1 VSAAWTSTAGVVLP
15 DLVPARLR
23 RAWVTRGL
31 CPGKDIHRSFTEQVD
46 AHPDRQAV
54 IDDDGPITYAGLDRA
69 VSATAAG
76 LLAAGLGPRD
86 VIGIRMAGSR
96 HAVAAELAVAA
107 IGAVSMP
114 FPTGRGSRDA
124 LSLLRR
130 ARATGLLVDQDAV
143 GDLPT
148 EALPHLRATIA
159 PERFATLAAARP
171 APVVRSGDPARILV
185 SSGSETEPKMVAYS
199 HDAFLG
205 GRATYVRAL
214 HEDGAPMRNLVLAPL
229 SSSFGSCGVPVTVAA
244 LGATLIVQRRFDP
257 GAALRAIGDHEPTHV
272 FGVPTMLSRLAERHP
287 GGRPRGLRALVSSGA
302 PMPPPVEQRIR
313 ARFRT
318 PVILVYGSTDGV
330 NCHTAVDGR
339 PDPAVATITISGEDG
354 RPLPPCTPGEIRA
367 RGPMT
372 PMSYVAA
379 PELNTRYRTP
389 DGWVRTGDRGFLDED
404 GVLHVTGRGSR
415 IVLRG
420 GRTIS
425 PAEVETCLSGHSAL
439 AEATCFG
446 VPDPDLG
453 ERLCAG
459 IVPRPGHPPPGLAEL
474 TEYLRTRHDLE
485 PVKLPERLIVLP
497 SLPLGPTGK
506 VCEATLTRLATTPSA
521 VPEH

>member
-1 VSAAWTSTAGVVLP
+1 MNAAWTSTAGVEIP
-15 DLVPARLR
+15 DLVPEQLR

-31 CPGKDIHRSFTEQVD
+31 CPGQDIHRSFTDQVD

-54 IDDDGPITYAGLDRA
+54 IDDDGPITYAELDRA

-76 LLAAGLGPRD
+76 LRAAGLGPRD
-86 VIGIRMAGSR
+86 VIGIRMANSR

-114 FPTGRGSRDA
+114 FSAGRGSRDA

-130 ARATGLLVDQDAV
+130 ARATGLLIDQEAE

-148 EALPHLRATIA
+148 RTLPHLRATIA
-159 PERFATLAAARP
+159 PERFATRAAARP
-171 APVVRSGDPARILV
+171 APVVTPGDPARILV
-185 SSGSETEPKMVAYS
+185 SSGSEAEPKMVAYS

-214 HEDGAPMRNLVLAPL
+214 HEDSTPMRNLVLVPL
-229 SSSFGSCGVPVTVAA
+229 SSSFGSCGTPVTVAA

-257 GAALRAIGDHEPTHV
+257 GAALRTIAEHEPTHV
-272 FGVPTMLSRLAERHP
+272 FGVPTMLSRLAELHP
-287 GGRPRGLRALVSSGA
+287 AGQPRGLHALVSSGA
-302 PMPPPVEQRIR
+302 PMPAAIEQRIR

-330 NCHTAVDGR
+330 NCHNAVDGR
-339 PDPAVATITISGEDG
+339 PDPAVATITVTDEAG
-354 RPLPPCTPGEIRA
+354 RPLPPGTPGEVRA

-372 PMSYVAA
+372 PLSYVAD
-379 PELNTRYRTP
+379 PELNIRDRTQ
-389 DGWVRTGDRGFLDED
+389 DGWVRTGDRGILAGD
-404 GVLHVTGRGSR
+404 GVLHVIGRGSQV
-415 IVLRG
+415 VLRG

-425 PAEVETCLSGHSAL
+425 PAEVETCLSGHPAL
-439 AEATCFG
+439 VEVTCVG
-446 VPDPDLG
+446 IPDHDLG
-453 ERLCAG
+453 ERLCAC
-459 IVPRPGHPPPGLAEL
+459 IVPHPGHPTPDLAEL

-485 PVKLPERLIVLP
+485 PVKLPEQLIVLP

-506 VCEATLTRLATTPSA
+506 VCRATLTQLAAASSTVS
-521 VPEH
+521 EH